1 MSDLLAPE
9 HVIVLIAI
17 AATTAVLVAGAR
29 RRPGPW
35 LRVLAGVLVVDAVSW
50 WVYLLGGGQ
59 PGSRL
64 ALSLPLQLCDAA
76 IFIAAVALWT
86 RHPLLIEVTY
96 FWGLA
101 GTIQALLT
109 PDLPQHFPSY
119 PYLQY
124 YIAHG
129 GVVAAALVLVVG
141 LRQHPR
147 RWSVVWVA
155 GLTLGYAA
163 LVGVVD
169 AATGANYMYLRS
181 KPPSPTMLDALG
193 SWPWYILAATL
204 IAVTLFALLD
214 APFRLRRGGELREG
228 RAEALR

>member
-9 HVIVLIAI
+9 HVIALIVI
-17 AATTAVLVAGAR
+17 AGSTAVLVVVAR

-35 LRVLAGVLVVDAVSW
+35 LRVLAGVLVVDEVSW
-50 WVYLLGGGQ
+50 WGYLLGGGE

-64 ALSLPLQLCDAA
+64 ALSLPLQLCDVA
-76 IFIAAVALWT
+76 IFIASAALWT
-86 RHPLLIEVTY
+86 RHTLLVELTY

-119 PYLQY
+119 PFLQY

-147 RWSVVWVA
+147 RLSVVGVA
-155 GLTLGYAA
+155 GLTLAYAA

-181 KPPSPTMLDALG
+181 KPPSPTLLDVLG
-193 SWPWYILAATL
+193 PWPWYILSATL
-204 IAVTLFALLD
+204 IAVILFALLD
-214 APFRLRRGGELREG
+214 APFRLGRGGRLREG